1 METLKNL
8 ETLDVQVEDWVA
20 WVTLNRPDSK
30 NAMNQ
35 QMVLDLLAA
44 FETIRNNRD
53 IRAVV
58 LSGSGHT
65 FCAGG
70 DIKEMA
76 AAFQNPELSA
86 QANSAEFDRLLQLVN
101 TMPQV
106 VIAMIEGAA
115 MGGGF
120 GLVCVSDIAVTTE
133 TARFALPEVR
143 LGLVPALISP
153 YVIER
158 VGLTRARQLML
169 MGERF
174 TGDKALEYGLVN
186 YVTHPTAIDDKVQEI
201 LAEIQQCSPNA
212 IAACKDLIFMV
223 KDAALDD
230 TVAFRADLLD
240 SIRRTD
246 EAREGMMAFA
256 EKRPAK
262 WVGQ

>member
-8 ETLDVQVEDWVA
+8 ETLDVQVEDWVV

-35 QMVLDLLAA
+35 QMVLDLLTA
-44 FETIRNNRD
+44 FETIRSNRD
-53 IRAVV
+53 IRAIV

-76 AAFQNPELSA
+76 AAFQNPALSA
-86 QANSAEFDRLLQLVN
+86 QASSAEFDRLLQLVN

-133 TARFALPEVR
+133 TARFGLPEVR

-174 TGDKALEYGLVN
+174 TGDKALEYGLVH
-186 YVTHPTAIDDKVQEI
+186 YVTHPSAIDDKVQEI
-201 LAEIQQCSPNA
+201 LAEVQQCGPSA
-212 IAACKDLIFMV
+212 IAACKDLIFRV
-223 KDAALDD
+223 KDAPLDA
-230 TVAFRADLLD
+230 TVTFRADLLD

-246 EAREGMMAFA
+246 EAMEGMMAFA